1 MTPTNGNPT
10 LAALQALR
18 AELVSRFP
26 ERETVVDGA
35 LCALLAGEHVLLLG
49 PPGTAK
55 SALVRALAQSVQG
68 RYFEH
73 LLTKF
78 STPEELFGPIS
89 LKALENDAF
98 TRVVAG
104 KLPEAEVAFVDEV
117 FKANSAILNS
127 LLTLLNER
135 VFHNSGPPTPC
146 PLVSLFAASNEL
158 PEGKEL
164 EALFDRFLLR
174 FEVSYLVRRSNLR
187 TVLTAPKRAATA
199 QPGLDVAA
207 LRAAQQEVAQLRVT
221 DATVD
226 ALMDIRDGLKPEG
239 VVASDRRWV
248 KSLRLAQAAAY
259 LAGATETTPEDL
271 SFLVDSLWRE
281 PKDRAKVARVVGP
294 LADPV
299 SFQATEILDAALE
312 QAARVGALRTGGDR
326 QAFLAQAA
334 KVLDDFRAQQKK
346 LNALSTTGRRAKE
359 VVASAVRQ
367 VQQLHAELAR
377 TVSQGLGLGVRA
389 AS

>member
-10 LAALQALR
+10 LAALLALR
-18 AELVSRFP
+18 ADLVSRFP
-26 ERETVVDGA
+26 EREAVVDGA

-55 SALVRALAQSVQG
+55 SALVRALAQSIQG
-68 RYFEH
+68 RYFER
-73 LLTKF
+73 LLTKY
-78 STPEELFGPIS
+78 STPDELFGPIS
-89 LKALENDAF
+89 LKALENDSF
-98 TRVVAG
+98 TRVVTG
-104 KLPEAEVAFVDEV
+104 TLPEAELAFVDEV
-117 FKANSAILNS
+117 FKANSAILNT

-174 FEVSYLVRRSNLR
+174 FEVSYLVRRSNFR
-187 TVLTAPKRAATA
+187 NVLTTKRRPTV
-199 QPGLDVAA
+199 QGLDMAA
-207 LRAAQQEVAQLRVT
+207 LRAAQQEAEQVRVT
-221 DATVD
+221 DTTVD

-312 QAARVGALRTGGDR
+312 QAAKVDALRAGGDR

-334 KVLDDFRAQQKK
+334 KVLDDFKAQQKK
-346 LNALSTTGRRAKE
+346 LNALSATGRRAKD
-359 VVASAVRQ
+359 VVAGAVRQ
-367 VQQLHAELAR
+367 VQQLHADLAR
-377 TVSQGLGLGVRA
+377 TIGQGLGLNVRA

>member
-1 MTPTNGNPT
+1 MSTTNGNAA

-26 ERETVVDGA
+26 EREAVVDGA

-55 SALVRALAQSVQG
+55 SALVRALAQSIQG
-68 RYFEH
+68 RYFEQ

-98 TRVVAG
+98 TRVVTG

-135 VFHNSGPPTPC
+135 VFHNGGPPMPC

-174 FEVSYLVRRSNLR
+174 FEVAYLLRRSNFR
-187 TVLTAPKRAATA
+187 AVLTSPKHAGTARLDMAT
-199 QPGLDVAA
+199 
-207 LRAAQQEVAQLRVT
+207 LRAAQQEVEQVRVT

-239 VVASDRRWV
+239 MVASDRRWV
-248 KSLRLAQAAAY
+248 KSLRLAQASAY

-281 PKDRAKVARVVGP
+281 PKDRVKVARVVGP
-294 LADPV
+294 VADPV
-299 SFQATEILDAALE
+299 SYQATEILDAALE
-312 QAARVGALRTGGDR
+312 QAAKVDALRAAGDR
-326 QAFLAQAA
+326 QAFLSQAA
-334 KVLDDFRAQQKK
+334 KVLDDFKAQQRK
-346 LNALSTTGRRAKE
+346 LGMLSTSGRRAKQ
-359 VVASAVRQ
+359 VVASATRQ
-367 VQQLHAELAR
+367 VQQLHADLAR
-377 TVSQGLGLGVRA
+377 AISHGLGLGGRA
-389 AS
+389 A

>member
-1 MTPTNGNPT
+1 MTPTNGNAT

-18 AELVSRFP
+18 ADLVSRFP
-26 ERETVVDGA
+26 ERDAVVDGA

-55 SALVRALAQSVQG
+55 SALVRAMAQSVRG
-68 RYFEH
+68 RYFEQ

-98 TRVVAG
+98 TRVVTG

-135 VFHNSGPPTPC
+135 VFHNGGPPTPC

-174 FEVSYLVRRSNLR
+174 YEVTYLVRRSNFR
-187 TVLTAPKRAATA
+187 TVLTAQKAAGA
-199 QPGLDVAA
+199 GQGGLDVAA
-207 LRAAQQEVAQLRVT
+207 LRAAQQEVARVRIS

-239 VVASDRRWV
+239 MVASDRRWV
-248 KSLRLAQAAAY
+248 KSLRVAQASAY
-259 LAGATETTPEDL
+259 LAGASETTPEDL

-312 QAARVGALRTGGDR
+312 QAAKVEGLRVGADR
-326 QAFLAQAA
+326 QAFVAQAA
-334 KVLDDFRAQQKK
+334 KVLDDFKAQQRK
-346 LNALSTTGRRAKE
+346 LATLSTAGRRAND
-359 VVASAVRQ
+359 VVTSATQQ
-367 VQQLHAELAR
+367 VQQLRDDLAR
-377 TVSQGLGLGVRA
+377 AVSQGLGLGTRV